1 MENRK
6 WEQRSS
12 EVDLYETHR
21 ELESKQLQLQ
31 QANLWAEN
39 AQRERE
45 INLCG
50 ELEMRNRLFQKSRA
64 EECQEIEELSRRCCE
79 ASDRARQAR

>member
-12 EVDLYETHR
+12 EVDLNETYR

-39 AQRERE
+39 AQRERGLIFVE
-45 INLCG
+45 NWKWKIDSSKKVA
-50 ELEMRNRLFQKSRA
+50 QKSAKKLRN
-64 EECQEIEELSRRCCE
+64 
-79 ASDRARQAR
+79 

>member
-12 EVDLYETHR
+12 EVDLNETHR

-39 AQRERE
+39 AQRER

-64 EECQEIEELSRRCCE
+64 EECCCE

>member
-6 WEQRSS
+6 WEQRRS

-21 ELESKQLQLQ
+21 ELGSKQLQLQ

-45 INLCG
+45 RINLCG
-50 ELEMRNRLFQKSRA
+50 ELEMRNRLLQKKSHKRVP
-64 EECQEIEELSRRCCE
+64 RN
-79 ASDRARQAR
+79 